1 MQEIK
6 FIGTMPPDFESR
18 IQQYRVQIA
27 EMDKKL
33 KRVSLLRLAV
43 FTGFMVIILML
54 ANAGFTVLVS
64 ILLPVGILA
73 FALVIRQ
80 YNRLVRTRG
89 NLSDL
94 KKINEQEIRIGQR
107 NLKDMET
114 GAEFLNPDHAYA
126 PDLDIFG
133 PYSLFQLL
141 NRTTTEAG
149 KIRLAEWLMQPAERG
164 MVLERQKAVAEL
176 APEIDWRQQFQA
188 AGMPFAN
195 PKSSYVQLVKWIET
209 PAKLLPQRTRYLTA
223 ALALGLTAT
232 LAIPAGIR
240 HLLLF
245 LLDNRPFPVM
255 YLLLMFVSLIINKQV
270 IKKLRPVT
278 ECTLHDLQYNVDLLA
293 ASESLIS
300 RIEMAGFRSELLIEW
315 QSVFRT
321 NGYSAVKEIGRLRQ
335 TMEIFQQRGSRQM
348 IGKNDFYGIFNAIWL
363 LDIYL
368 VLVTEQWKAAN
379 GTNLKEWSTAI
390 GNFESISSLAAYA
403 CANPDFVFP
412 EIRESGYQISFENSG
427 HPLLKAQQRVC
438 NDFELMQKGSV
449 VIVTGSNMAGK
460 STFLRTV
467 GCNLV
472 LAMAGAPCCAGSARI
487 SPVALFTSMRTQDN
501 LQEGISSFY
510 AELKRVE
517 HLLQLIAGGQP
528 VFFLLD
534 EMFKGTNSEDRYKG
548 GVSLIRQLS
557 MLNASGI
564 ISTHDLN
571 LAKVASQRLSIRH
584 YSFNSTLKDEKI
596 IFNYKLTEGF
606 CTDFNA
612 SALMKKS
619 GIDILPDV

>member
-1 MQEIK
+1 
-6 FIGTMPPDFESR
+6 MPPDFPSR
-18 IQQYRVQIA
+18 IQYYQLQIA
-27 EMDKKL
+27 ILDKKL
-33 KRVSLLRLAV
+33 KNASLLRLAV
-43 FTGFMVIILML
+43 FTGSLAIVLML
-54 ANAGFTVLVS
+54 ASAGSTLLVTIMLPVS
-64 ILLPVGILA
+64 ITA
-73 FALVIRQ
+73 FGFVLSR
-80 YNRLVRTRG
+80 YNLLVRTRN
-89 NLSDL
+89 NLSFL
-94 KKINEQEIRIGQR
+94 KQINEQELLIRQR
-107 NLKDMET
+107 NGKDLQT

-126 PDLDIFG
+126 LDLDIFG
-133 PYSLFQLL
+133 PYSLFQFL

-149 KIRLAEWLMQPAERG
+149 KIQLADWLLQPAER
-164 MVLERQKAVAEL
+164 VLILERQKAVAEL
-176 APEIDWRQQFQA
+176 APKIDWRQQFQA
-188 AGMPFAN
+188 AGMPFVN
-195 PKSSYVQLVKWIET
+195 PKSSYFQLVKWIDAL
-209 PAKLLPQRTRYLTA
+209 PDLLPQRTRYLTVA
-223 ALALGLTAT
+223 ILLGITAT
-232 LAIPAGIR
+232 LTVTFGIR

-245 LLDNRPFPVM
+245 LFESRPFPVM
-255 YLLLMFVSLIINKQV
+255 YLLLMLISLIINKQV

-278 ECTLHDLQYNVDLLA
+278 ERTLSDLQYNVDLLA

-300 RIEMAGFRSELLIEW
+300 RIETAGFDSELLVNW
-315 QSVFRT
+315 QSVFRI
-321 NGYSAVKEIGRLRQ
+321 NGYSAIKQIRRLRR

-368 VLVTEQWKAAN
+368 ILATEKWKAAN
-379 GTNLKEWSTAI
+379 GSRLKEWSTAI
-390 GNFESISSLAAYA
+390 GNFESISSLAGYA

-412 EIRESGYQISFENSG
+412 EILEAGYRISFESMG
-427 HPLLKAQQRVC
+427 HPLLQEQHRIC
-438 NDFELMQKGSV
+438 NDFELLQKGSV

-472 LAMAGAPCCAGSARI
+472 LAMAGAPCCAVSGRV
-487 SPVALFTSMRTQDN
+487 SPMALFTSMRTQDN

-510 AELKRVE
+510 AELKRIE
-517 HLLQLIAGGQP
+517 HLLHLIASGQP

-557 MLNASGI
+557 LLNAFGI

-571 LAKVASQRLSIRH
+571 LAKVASQRLPIRN
-584 YSFNSTLKDEKI
+584 YSFNSELKDEKI
-596 IFNYKLTEGF
+596 IFNYKLTEGL

-612 SALMKKS
+612 STLMKKS

>member
-1 MQEIK
+1 
-6 FIGTMPPDFESR
+6 MPPDFPSR
-18 IQQYRVQIA
+18 IQYYQLQIA
-27 EMDKKL
+27 ILDKKL
-33 KRVSLLRLAV
+33 KNASLLRLAV
-43 FTGFMVIILML
+43 FTGSLAIVLML
-54 ANAGFTVLVS
+54 ASAGSTLLVTIMLPVS
-64 ILLPVGILA
+64 ITA
-73 FALVIRQ
+73 FGFVLSR
-80 YNRLVRTRG
+80 YNLLVRTRN
-89 NLSDL
+89 NLSFL
-94 KKINEQEIRIGQR
+94 KEINEQELLIRQR
-107 NLKDMET
+107 NGKDLQT

-126 PDLDIFG
+126 LDLDIFG
-133 PYSLFQLL
+133 PYSLFQFL

-149 KIRLAEWLMQPAERG
+149 KIQLADWLLQPAER
-164 MVLERQKAVAEL
+164 VLILERQKAVAEL
-176 APEIDWRQQFQA
+176 APKIDWRQQFQA
-188 AGMPFAN
+188 AGMPFVN
-195 PKSSYVQLVKWIET
+195 PKSSYFQLVKWIDAL
-209 PAKLLPQRTRYLTA
+209 PDLLPQRTRYLTVA
-223 ALALGLTAT
+223 ILLGITAT
-232 LAIPAGIR
+232 LTVAFGIR

-245 LLDNRPFPVM
+245 LFESRPFPVM
-255 YLLLMFVSLIINKQV
+255 YLLLMLISLIINKQV

-278 ECTLHDLQYNVDLLA
+278 ERTLSDLQYNVDLLA

-300 RIEMAGFRSELLIEW
+300 RIETAGFDSELLVNW
-315 QSVFRT
+315 QSVFRI
-321 NGYSAVKEIGRLRQ
+321 NGYSAIKQIRRLRR

-368 VLVTEQWKAAN
+368 ILATEKWKAAN
-379 GTNLKEWSTAI
+379 GSRLKEWSTAI
-390 GNFESISSLAAYA
+390 GNFESISSLAGYA

-412 EIRESGYQISFENSG
+412 EILGTGYQISFKSLG
-427 HPLLKAQQRVC
+427 HPLLKEEHRIC
-438 NDFELMQKGSV
+438 NDFELLQKGSV

-472 LAMAGAPCCAGSARI
+472 LAMAGAPCCAVSGRV
-487 SPVALFTSMRTQDN
+487 SPMALFTSMRTQDN

-510 AELKRVE
+510 AELKRIE
-517 HLLQLIAGGQP
+517 HLLHLIASGQP

-557 MLNASGI
+557 LLNAFGI

-571 LAKVASQRLSIRH
+571 LAKVASQRLPIRN
-584 YSFNSTLKDEKI
+584 YSFNSELKDEKI
-596 IFNYKLTEGF
+596 IFNYKLTEGL

-612 SALMKKS
+612 STLMKKS